1 MKNPKILS
9 YSKSA
14 NLTQEKVVQNTQVFI
29 PLYGEYGM
37 YVDLRIEFD
46 NNNPD
51 DYTLVCLE
59 NLVK

>member
-1 MKNPKILS
+1 MQNPKILS
-9 YSKSA
+9 YARGGDLIKEKIV
-14 NLTQEKVVQNTQVFI
+14 QETKVFI
-29 PLYGEYGM
+29 PLFREYGM

-51 DYTLVCLE
+51 NYSTVCLE